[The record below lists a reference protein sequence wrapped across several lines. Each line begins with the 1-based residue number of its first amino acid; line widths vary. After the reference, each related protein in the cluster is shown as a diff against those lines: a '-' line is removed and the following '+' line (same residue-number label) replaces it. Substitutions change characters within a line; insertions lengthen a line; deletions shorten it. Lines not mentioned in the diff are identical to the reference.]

1 MIIPKLKKIKTTKN
15 YHGIPLEDNYSW
27 VDQPNILEVLKDPK
41 KLNKEVEEYIEAN
54 NKITEDYFK
63 DIKGLQK
70 NLFNEIKVPI
80 VIHTG
85 DISNANTLE
94 QFSKLNSKLIGVYG
108 NNDRNELGLEE
119 VAQKNKFQFQDPPR
133 KLSLLD
139 KEIVIFHEPDKID
152 QFLSENKLIDV
163 VLYGHTHR
171 YENNTKNGVLFFNPG
186 ESAGMQKGS
195 NAIGILDL
203 KNMEAKRIFF

>member
-1 MIIPKLKKIKTTKN
+1 MNVRIKIQ
-15 YHGIPLEDNYSW
+15 LYSFL
-27 VDQPNILEVLKDPK
+27 VPIVYA
-41 KLNKEVEEYIEAN
+41 VY
-54 NKITEDYFK
+54 
-63 DIKGLQK
+63 
-70 NLFNEIKVPI
+70 LFNEIKVPI

-171 YENNTKNGVLFFNPG
+171 YENNTRNGVLFFNPG
-186 ESAGMQKGS
+186 ESAGMLKGS

>member
-1 MIIPKLKKIKTTKN
+1 MKIGVVSDTHNNLKNIEIII
-15 YHGIPLEDNYSW
+15 
-27 VDQPNILEVLKDPK
+27 
-41 KLNKEVEEYIEAN
+41 
-54 NKITEDYFK
+54 
-63 DIKGLQK
+63 

-139 KEIVIFHEPDKID
+139 KEIVIFHEPDMID

-171 YENNTKNGVLFFNPG
+171 YENNTRNGVLFFNPG
-186 ESAGMQKGS
+186 ESAGMLKGS

>member
-1 MIIPKLKKIKTTKN
+1 MKIGVVSDTHNNLKNIEIII
-15 YHGIPLEDNYSW
+15 
-27 VDQPNILEVLKDPK
+27 
-41 KLNKEVEEYIEAN
+41 
-54 NKITEDYFK
+54 
-63 DIKGLQK
+63 

-139 KEIVIFHEPDKID
+139 REIVIFHEPDKID
-152 QFLSENKLIDV
+152 QFLSENKFIDV

-171 YENNTKNGVLFFNPG
+171 YENNTKKGVLFFNPG

>member
-1 MIIPKLKKIKTTKN
+1 MKIGVVSDTHNNLKNIEIII
-15 YHGIPLEDNYSW
+15 
-27 VDQPNILEVLKDPK
+27 
-41 KLNKEVEEYIEAN
+41 
-54 NKITEDYFK
+54 
-63 DIKGLQK
+63 

-108 NNDRNELGLEE
+108 NNDRNELGLKE

>member
-1 MIIPKLKKIKTTKN
+1 MKIGVVSDTHNNLKNIETII
-15 YHGIPLEDNYSW
+15 
-27 VDQPNILEVLKDPK
+27 NI
-41 KLNKEVEEYIEAN
+41 
-54 NKITEDYFK
+54 
-63 DIKGLQK
+63 
-70 NLFNEIKVPI
+70 FNDERVPM

-94 QFSKLNSKLIGVYG
+94 QFTKLNSELIGVYG

-119 VAQKNKFQFQDPPR
+119 VAQKNNFKFQQPPKR
-133 KLSLLD
+133 LSLLNR
-139 KEIVIFHEPDKID
+139 EIVVFHEPDKID
-152 QFLSENKLIDV
+152 QFLSENQSVEV

-171 YENNTKNGVLFFNPG
+171 YENNIKNGVLFFNPG

-203 KNMEAKRIFF
+203 LNLEAKRIFF

>member
-1 MIIPKLKKIKTTKN
+1 MKIGVVSDTHNNLKNIEIII
-15 YHGIPLEDNYSW
+15 
-27 VDQPNILEVLKDPK
+27 
-41 KLNKEVEEYIEAN
+41 
-54 NKITEDYFK
+54 
-63 DIKGLQK
+63 

-171 YENNTKNGVLFFNPG
+171 HENNIKNGVLFFNPG